1 MAFEDEKDPYCTSD
15 RFATKNGMKVVELG
29 EDSATATMTID
40 ESFLNGIGIPM
51 CGCYFTLGD
60 YSFGAACHY
69 IKNEIVTLNSQID
82 FIASAQLGDTVY
94 ARCHCVS
101 ATRRTMRYEVEMTDQ
116 NGKLLAL
123 MHVTGYRKG
132 HKK

>member
-1 MAFEDEKDPYCTSD
+1 MDLEDEVDLYCKSD
-15 RFATKNGMKVVELG
+15 RFTAKNGMKIIEVG
-29 EDSATATMTID
+29 ENTATAAMTID

-51 CGCYFTLGD
+51 GGSYFTLGD
-60 YSFGAACHY
+60 FSFGAASRY
-69 IKNEIVTLNSQID
+69 IKNQIVTLNSQID
-82 FIASAQLGDTVY
+82 FIASAKLGDTVY

-101 ATRRTMRYEVEMTDQ
+101 ATYKTMRYEVDIRDQ
-116 NGKLLAL
+116 DDKLLAL